1 MKPVVRL
8 LGEDAEVRAV
18 GREAVQA
25 LQDTDGASDLFAA
38 VGDLHR
44 RRRQQVAARAASAS
58 RARAVATA
66 ERAPQTSARVWRWI
80 WAALVAAGLIA
91 ALVLVVEF
99 GPADRKNAFSDPQ
112 LSATIALIAG
122 AAAAALLLAVV
133 LLPVPDA
140 RSGAVGGLGAALVAL
155 IAAGILVY
163 RLIVGVEDLRGLSA
177 ADLRWWI
184 PFAAGILLLLV
195 VVALRGALARRKG
208 ASVPPPVAPAE
219 RGDDALREL
228 RRIAERLAATKAS
241 AAVQQDWQRR
251 LDRLAEKGA
260 PPATISQARTMTPSA
275 WLAWLGYD
283 GEIEIRSVLPR
294 S

>member
-8 LGEDAEVRAV
+8 AGDDPEVRAV

-25 LQDTDGASDLFAA
+25 LQGSDGASEVFAA

-44 RRRQQVAARAASAS
+44 RRRQQVAARAASAP
-58 RARAVATA
+58 RARVVTTA
-66 ERAPQTSARVWRWI
+66 EAAPKASARVWRGI
-80 WAALVAAGLIA
+80 WAALVTVGLIA

-112 LSATIALIAG
+112 LSAVIALIAG
-122 AAAAALLLAVV
+122 AVAAALLLVVV

-163 RLIVGVEDLRGLSA
+163 RLVVGVGDRRGFSDA
-177 ADLRWWI
+177 ELRWWI
-184 PFAAGILLLLV
+184 PFAGGILLLLV
-195 VVALRGALARRKG
+195 VFALRGALARRKG
-208 ASVPPPVAPAE
+208 SAPQPGAAP
-219 RGDDALREL
+219 RGRDDALRDL
-228 RRIAERLAATKAS
+228 RRTAERLAATKPP

-251 LDRLAEKGA
+251 LDRLAGTGA
-260 PPATISQARTMTPSA
+260 SPEMIAQAKAMTPVA

-283 GEIEIRSVLPR
+283 GEIDIRSVLPR
-294 S
+294 G